1 MSNNTLLVL
10 LPIIPI
16 LGVVW
21 YFALSGPSSTVDYK
35 ENTADDNVKKI
46 NQQNYDNADKDD
58 AAFTNHENNQY
69 IDPDIADAEN
79 FDTVINAERVSDR
92 NNSFKF
98 VNSKGGKISSKNKRS
113 KSRNKRKKKK

>member
-35 ENTADDNVKKI
+35 ENTVAAV
-46 NQQNYDNADKDD
+46 DKPV
-58 AAFTNHENNQY
+58 ANH
-69 IDPDIADAEN
+69 P
-79 FDTVINAERVSDR
+79 
-92 NNSFKF
+92 
-98 VNSKGGKISSKNKRS
+98 KGLQLRLTMCLYWNHIFLIV
-113 KSRNKRKKKK
+113 